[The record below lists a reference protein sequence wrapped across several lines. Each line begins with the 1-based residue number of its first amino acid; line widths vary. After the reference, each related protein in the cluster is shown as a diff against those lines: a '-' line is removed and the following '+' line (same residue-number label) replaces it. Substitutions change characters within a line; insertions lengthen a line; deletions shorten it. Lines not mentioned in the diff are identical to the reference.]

1 MTSYIYIFCAS
12 ETKEKNIGQYIRILE
27 FLNHQISVSVWKKTN
42 YTDQFHCLPVQD
54 VTHPLPYDSWD
65 VTHPLPYDSWDKF
78 QLLCDAELD
87 KLKMTAEWLIY
98 TLFSY

>member
-27 FLNHQISVSVWKKTN
+27 FLNHQISVSVWKKKN
-42 YTDQFHCLPVQD
+42 YTDQFHCLPVQ
-54 VTHPLPYDSWD
+54 D